1 MVLFVISTGM
11 AKVTI
16 PVQGG
21 HLQARNITLT
31 VGEGCLSKE
40 TEITM
45 ILDEPGFRNR
55 TFKPLYESGLLKAL
69 PLIVECLPRS
79 LKFLKLVALSAQ
91 MGKNILNELFIL
103 RGSYDKERERI
114 IWNVVVEDVE
124 VNSKEGSVSVKLSC
138 FDTWSYIMTAPENI
152 ARILSH
158 LNNSFNCMAAV
169 LYRRIPTFPMIDVA
183 IVLFSEYIVAQQKN
197 DSLLNS
203 IAAEHS
209 YHVGEKSSFKRF
221 DTQRCHE
228 MCIEFPGIK
237 TTDAVT
243 FHVDVP
249 HLDSLGM
256 IVDHFQ
262 DVPCEFPARGRVD
275 IYEVHRTGKTVLWSL
290 NIIEIPEQ

>member
-1 MVLFVISTGM
+1 M

-152 ARILSH
+152 SRILSH
-158 LNNSFNCMAAV
+158 LNNLFNCMAAV

-183 IVLFSEYIVAQQKN
+183 VVLFSEYIVAQQKN

-203 IAAEHS
+203 IAVEHS
-209 YHVGEKSSFKRF
+209 YHVGEKSSFKRI
-221 DTQRCHE
+221 DAQRCHE
-228 MCIEFPGIK
+228 IWIEFPGIK

-243 FHVDVP
+243 FHIDVSY
-249 HLDSLGM
+249 LDSLGM
-256 IVDHFQ
+256 LVDYFQ
-262 DVPCEFPARGRVD
+262 DVPCEFPARVTVH
-275 IYEVHRTGKTVLWSL
+275 IYEVHGTGKTLLWSL
-290 NIIEIPEQ
+290 NIAEIPEQ